1 MNPTSADWLVH
12 LTGPSVADVRSATLV
27 LLLLVAAVIDV
38 RTLRI
43 PNWLTVTGAL
53 IGLGLNAAAQWQA
66 LGPLWALDGLLLA
79 LGGMAAGLA
88 LLLPLYLLRVM
99 GAGDVKLMAM
109 VGAFVGLQQIVP
121 AVICV
126 FLAGGVLAL
135 ATAAWRRSLRRL
147 ALNVA
152 GIVQSMAFAAFA
164 GLRPSAGIAGGA
176 SVGTLPY
183 GLSICVGTLAWLVAS
198 QLHLA

>member
-1 MNPTSADWLVH
+1 MNTAPADLLLH
-12 LTGPSVADVRSATLV
+12 LTGPSLADVRSATLV
-27 LLLLVAAVIDV
+27 LLLVAAAVIDV
-38 RTLRI
+38 RTMRI
-43 PNWLTVTGAL
+43 PNWLTLSGAL
-53 IGLGLNAAAQWQA
+53 MGLGLNAALQWQL
-66 LGPLWALDGLLLA
+66 LGASAAAHGLLGA

-135 ATAAWRRSLRRL
+135 GVAAWRRSLRQL
-147 ALNVA
+147 TLNVA
-152 GIVQSMAFAAFA
+152 GIVQWLAFAAFA
-164 GLRPSAGIAGGA
+164 GFRPDPAAGANR

-183 GLSICVGTLAWLVAS
+183 GLSICAGTLAWLVAT
-198 QLHLA
+198 QLVRG